1 MVDVR
6 SFYEKDY
13 VGAWD
18 IPADRDVAVTIE
30 RVVQGHIPEAGS
42 SRKKRKP
49 LLYFKG
55 KKKPMVF
62 GATVRDTIAKLVG
75 SYEADAWAGQT
86 ILLYRART
94 TKGSEEVDCIRVR
107 PYPPK
112 ANSQPIAPDAPSTD
126 EREPGDEEGSE
137 S

>member
-18 IPADRDVAVTIE
+18 IPPDRDVAVVID
-30 RVVQGHIPEAGS
+30 RVIQGHIPEAGS
-42 SRKKRKP
+42 SKKKRKP

-62 GATVRDTIAKLVG
+62 GATVRETIAKLIG
-75 SYEADAWAGQT
+75 SHEIEDWAGKS
-86 ILLYRART
+86 IALYRAKT

-112 ANSQPIAPDAPSTD
+112 AGAQQGLPEPPPQA
-126 EREPGDEEGSE
+126 EREPGEEE
-137 S
+137 SA

>member
-1 MVDVR
+1 MTDVR

-18 IPADRDVAVTIE
+18 IPPDRDVAVVID
-30 RVVQGHIPEAGS
+30 RVIQGHIPEAGS
-42 SRKKRKP
+42 SKKKRKP

-62 GATVRDTIAKLVG
+62 GATVRETIAKLVG
-75 SYEADAWAGQT
+75 SHEAEDWAGKT
-86 ILLYRART
+86 IALYRSKT

-107 PYPPK
+107 PYLPK
-112 ANSQPIAPDAPSTD
+112 ANAQAIAEDAPEPV
-126 EREPGDEEGSE
+126 EREPGEEAGS
-137 S
+137 